1 MNFELFHFIQPPHPD
16 GLLRLERP
24 SISRIHR
31 YLYGT
36 GSYRKFD
43 EEGAGPEVSKKED
56 PRVKTKEYRELEKV
70 LEKMDDEQ
78 KIKYLKKRLTSHICS
93 IYIETHPE
101 LGLVADEDPR
111 MVSEIQRRVHRI
123 HKILD
128 DSPLY
133 SPFLR
138 GINTDQYNA
147 TGWSRRQ
154 KLAAPLI
161 NDIKILIRKVE
172 GKPVE
177 KEPKMSEMML
187 SDLIYENENKKKS
200 TLLPEI
206 FILRGL
212 YSLLKIQKIESLK
225 YASEKDISMLRANH
239 GNYRNALRYIA
250 KGLFNG
256 GFTLFSVITFGSFF
270 DKYIQ
275 NYRTWL
281 GIEMVAIKFSGRLD
295 VDQLRSKVK
304 RHVNT
309 LTDIRK
315 NNKNIPVLTRMY
327 PWFSEDYKYVRITKS
342 DIKAAIGNYE
352 NKHHG
357 KKVHGV
363 VNRQMLALY
372 INLTTFLAGSPL
384 SRLAVIL
391 SKELK
396 TSDLE
401 LTLQKRMIQA
411 TQMLNNYYRMLGLG
425 TDSSKGQENSTK
437 LLKGLVSQ
445 CNETIERYV
454 FKKGGQIEKSYER
467 DPFMKTYIAINGF
480 LQAYPEDKAVRK
492 LLHDFEPHAEKLLRA
507 SDGSNQIKIAN
518 TIVHNIKISKKKH
531 SELEDKK

>member
-1 MNFELFHFIQPPHPD
+1 MNLGIPHYMQRTHPD
-16 GLLRLERP
+16 ALLSLERP
-24 SISRIHR
+24 SLGRTHR

-36 GSYRKFD
+36 GSYRKLD
-43 EEGAGPEVSKKED
+43 EEGASPDFNQKED

-70 LEKMDDEQ
+70 LDKMEDEQ
-78 KIKYLKKRLTSHICS
+78 KINYLKKRLTSHICS
-93 IYIETHPE
+93 FYIESHPE
-101 LGLVADEDPR
+101 LGLVADEDTG
-111 MVSEIQRRVHRI
+111 MGNEIQRRVNRI

-138 GINTDQYNA
+138 GINTDKYNE

-154 KLAAPLI
+154 KLAVPLI
-161 NDIKILIRKVE
+161 NDIKIVIRKVE
-172 GKPVE
+172 AKPVD

-200 TLLPEI
+200 TLLPEV

-212 YSLLKIQKIESLK
+212 YSLLKIQKIDSLR

-239 GNYRNALRYIA
+239 GNYRNALRYLA

-256 GFTLFSVITFGSFF
+256 GFTLFNAIVFGSFF

-281 GIEMVAIKFSGRLD
+281 GIEMVAIKFSGRQD
-295 VDQLRSKVK
+295 VEQLRSKVK
-304 RHVNT
+304 RQVATLKHV
-309 LTDIRK
+309 RK

-327 PWFSEDYKYVRITKS
+327 PWFSDDFKYVRIKKS
-342 DIKAAIGNYE
+342 DIKTAIGNHE
-352 NKHHG
+352 NKQHG
-357 KKVHGV
+357 KKVHGI

-391 SKELK
+391 SNELK
-396 TSDLE
+396 TRDPE
-401 LTLQKRMIQA
+401 LILQKRMIQS

-425 TDSSKGQENSTK
+425 TDSQKGQGNSYK
-437 LLKGLVSQ
+437 LLQGLLKH

-454 FKKGGQIEKSYER
+454 FKKGGQFEKPYER
-467 DPFMKTYIAINGF
+467 DPFMKTYIALNTF
-480 LQAYPEDKAVRK
+480 LQAYSDDKTVRK
-492 LLHDFEPHAEKLLRA
+492 LLHDFEPHAKRLLEA
-507 SDGSNQIKIAN
+507 SATSNQIKIAN
-518 TIVHNIKISKKKH
+518 TIVHNIKVSKRKH
-531 SELEDKK
+531 SAP

>member
-1 MNFELFHFIQPPHPD
+1 MNFDTLHFIQQTDQDLYLH
-16 GLLRLERP
+16 LEKP
-24 SISRIHR
+24 SIGRTHR

-36 GSYRKFD
+36 SSYRKLD
-43 EEGAGPEVSKKED
+43 EEGAGSEFGQKED
-56 PRVKTKEYRELEKV
+56 PRTKTKEYRELEKV
-70 LEKMDDEQ
+70 LDKMEEEQ
-78 KIKYLKKRLTSHICS
+78 KINYLKKRLTSHICS

-111 MVSEIQRRVHRI
+111 MVNEIQRRVFRI

-138 GINTDQYNA
+138 GINTDLYNE

-161 NDIKILIRKVE
+161 NDIKTLIRKVE
-172 GKPVE
+172 NKPVE
-177 KEPKMSEMML
+177 KEPKMSEMNL

-200 TLLPEI
+200 TLLPEV

-212 YSLLKIQKIESLK
+212 YSLLKIQKIESLR

-256 GFTLFSVITFGSFF
+256 GFTLFNAIIFGSFF

-304 RHVNT
+304 RHVAT
-309 LTDIRK
+309 LKDIRK
-315 NNKNIPVLTRMY
+315 NNKNIPILTRMY
-327 PWFSEDYKYVRITKS
+327 PWFSDDYKYVRIKKS

-352 NKHHG
+352 NKNHG
-357 KKVHGV
+357 KKVHGI

-372 INLTTFLAGSPL
+372 MNLTTFLAGSPL

-401 LTLQKRMIQA
+401 LTLQKRMIQS

-425 TDSSKGQENSTK
+425 VDSQKGQGNSFK
-437 LLKGLVSQ
+437 LLQGLLSQ
-445 CNETIERYV
+445 CSQTIEGYV
-454 FKKGGQIEKSYER
+454 LKKGGQIDKSYER
-467 DPFMKTYIAINGF
+467 DPFMKTYIAINAF
-480 LQAYPEDKAVRK
+480 LQAYPDDKAVRK
-492 LLHDFEPHAEKLLRA
+492 LLHEFQPNAEKLLRA
-507 SDGSNQIKIAN
+507 SASSNQIKIAN
-518 TIVHNIKISKKKH
+518 TIVHNIKTSKRRN
-531 SELEDKK
+531 SEP